1 MNIVRKL
8 VKWGVISLVSVLVLI
23 LIGAIVGL
31 SNINEENAEAGA
43 KSAPKTVTTATA
55 PKSIEA
61 AAKSVF
67 GDDFKSVINVGGV
80 EEITVNLASN
90 LTQNLTLKATY
101 LHAVELGAAVK
112 SNSLLG
118 DSDGFL
124 LVFTTELTDNLG
136 NVSVDPVVK
145 IKFTQDT
152 LDKINFANVSH
163 DSVPTIADSY
173 WQHAVF
179 NK

>member
-8 VKWGVISLVSVLVLI
+8 VKWGAISLVSALVLLLVVMI
-23 LIGAIVGL
+23 IGL
-31 SNINEENAEAGA
+31 SNLNEENAKAVVKPAKTETVAYVPQSI
-43 KSAPKTVTTATA
+43 KSAAISVFEGDFT
-55 PKSIEA
+55 SIE
-61 AAKSVF
+61 
-67 GDDFKSVINVGGV
+67 NVGGI

-124 LVFTTELTDNLG
+124 LVFTTELTDTHG

-163 DSVPTIADSY
+163 DNVPTIADSY